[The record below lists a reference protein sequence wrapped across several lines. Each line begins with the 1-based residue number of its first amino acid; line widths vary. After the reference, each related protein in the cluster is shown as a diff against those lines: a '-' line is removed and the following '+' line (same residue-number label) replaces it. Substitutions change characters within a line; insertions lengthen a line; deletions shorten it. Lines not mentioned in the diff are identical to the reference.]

1 MRRGL
6 LNNKNTA
13 DAVPVCFEDKNVGVF
28 VRQGVY
34 TKAEAIARANI
45 QLENYT
51 KIINIEAL
59 TLLEMAKQDIIPAV
73 SDYVADLCTNVAAK
87 QAVNDSIPC
96 TTERDLIMKLSEGN
110 DRLSALIFRLED
122 ILSGIDMNEVVPAS
136 QAMAHKVIP
145 VMEEMRTV
153 IDGMEKIT
161 SSEYWPYPTYFDI
174 LYSVK

>member
-1 MRRGL
+1 MHQKLSKAVAALRMKRRDVTSQLQTTERRLMRSFDLDGKDVIMG
-6 LNNKNTA
+6 N
-13 DAVPVCFEDKNVGVF
+13 AVKH
-28 VRQGVY
+28 
-34 TKAEAIARANI
+34 AEVK
-45 QLENYT
+45 E
-51 KIINIEAL
+51 
-59 TLLEMAKQDIIPAV
+59 LLEMAKQDIIPAV

-145 VMEEMRTV
+145 IMEEMRTV